1 MREGVAEGVS
11 QCGEGERVKGVQV
24 GGRGRACGEGGGDSI
39 VTKHVNV

>member
-24 GGRGRACGEGGGDSI
+24 GGRGRACGGEGGRGVQYS
-39 VTKHVNV
+39 N